1 MILSAIALGV
11 GITKGVLG
19 AANRWSERR
28 DKIEALERQK
38 QQLKTEQDNLSVN
51 YNAEKVAGEKVIA
64 NSLNNRDTSLKQSAS
79 AKVQGDSLAQ
89 QQMATIAVQA
99 SEAEGQAVQQA
110 SQSGF
115 RASGSNMNTIQN
127 TTQEGN
133 DAMAQAKAQTS
144 LSRFSDYT
152 SAKNNY
158 TSASQQIESYKD
170 SMSQAATIYQQK
182 ISAYQRSIGQ
192 VGDSLDDIQ
201 GFWGTAGTVVG
212 SALDIAGGIMSGA
225 SGSITLANTSWG
237 DVWGAVTA

>member
-11 GITKGVLG
+11 GITKGLLG
-19 AANRWSERR
+19 AANRWSERN

-38 QQLKTEQDNLSVN
+38 QQLKIEQDNLSTN
-51 YNAEKVAGEKVIA
+51 YNAEKAAGEKVIA
-64 NSLNNRDTSLKQSAS
+64 NTLNNRDTGLKQSAS
-79 AKVQGDSLAQ
+79 AKTQSDALIQ

-115 RASGSNMNTIQN
+115 RATGSNMNSVQN
-127 TTQEGN
+127 ANQDGK
-133 DAMAQAKAQTS
+133 DAMAQAKAQAS
-144 LSRFSDYT
+144 LSRFSDYS
-152 SAKNNY
+152 SARNNY

-170 SMSQAATIYQQK
+170 SMSQAATIYEQK
-182 ISAYQRSIGQ
+182 IAAYQRSIGQ

-212 SALDIAGGIMSGA
+212 SVLDIAGGIMGGA
-225 SGSITLANTSWG
+225 SGSITMANTSWG